1 MLVLLGMFVVG
12 VMLVRWPNTAAG
24 FIRSLPPV
32 SPLARA
38 YIGHRLYP
46 MSLFITGA
54 AMAAGGG
61 GFALAILALWLLQP
75 WLTAAP

>member
-1 MLVLLGMFVVG
+1 
-12 VMLVRWPNTAAG
+12 
-24 FIRSLPPV
+24 
-32 SPLARA
+32 
-38 YIGHRLYP
+38 